1 MNQLTREDCIE
12 MLQKKYEE
20 LKAQGCSDFPKRADF
35 SENDVVAIKSFLGP
49 WPRALEAAGI
59 KPVNEA
65 LMEKKLQKK
74 IAMKRKKTQRK
85 IEARKKRLAA
95 EPTQTSQYED
105 NTVACN
111 DTKR

>member
-1 MNQLTREDCIE
+1 MDQLTKEDCIA

-20 LKAQGCSDFPKRADF
+20 LKAQGRSDFPKRADF
-35 SENDVVAIKSFLGP
+35 SENEVIAIKSFLGP

-65 LMEKKLQKK
+65 LMEKKRQKK

-85 IEARKKRLAA
+85 IEAKRKKAAAAA
-95 EPTQTSQYED
+95 EDQSGCDSSDEPSGG
-105 NTVACN
+105 A
-111 DTKR
+111 

>member
-1 MNQLTREDCIE
+1 MSQLTREDCIA

-65 LMEKKLQKK
+65 LMEKKRQKK

-85 IEARKKRLAA
+85 IEAKRKKAA
-95 EPTQTSQYED
+95 EAAENNSGYDPSGKLSD
-105 NTVACN
+105 G
-111 DTKR
+111 K

>member
-1 MNQLTREDCIE
+1 MNQLTREDCIA

-20 LKAQGCSDFPKRADF
+20 LKAQGRSDFPKRADF
-35 SENDVVAIKSFLGP
+35 SEKDVVTIKSFLGP

-65 LMEKKLQKK
+65 LMEKKRQKK

-85 IEARKKRLAA
+85 IEAKRKKAA
-95 EPTQTSQYED
+95 AAAGNESGCDPSGKPSGG
-105 NTVACN
+105 A
-111 DTKR
+111 

>member
-1 MNQLTREDCIE
+1 MDQLTREDCIA

-20 LKAQGCSDFPKRADF
+20 LKAQGRGDYPKRADF
-35 SENDVVAIKSFLGP
+35 LEDEVIAIKSFLGP

-65 LMEKKLQKK
+65 LMEKKRQKK

-85 IEARKKRLAA
+85 IEAKRKKAA
-95 EPTQTSQYED
+95 AAAGNESGCDPSD
-105 NTVACN
+105 KPSGGA
-111 DTKR
+111 

>member
-1 MNQLTREDCIE
+1 MNQLTRDDCIA

-35 SENDVVAIKSFLGP
+35 SEDDVVAIKAFLGP

-65 LMEKKLQKK
+65 LMEKKRQKK

-85 IEARKKRLAA
+85 IEAKRKKAA
-95 EPTQTSQYED
+95 EAAENNSGYDPSGKLSD
-105 NTVACN
+105 G
-111 DTKR
+111 K

>member
-1 MNQLTREDCIE
+1 MNQLTREDCIA

-20 LKAQGCSDFPKRADF
+20 LKAQGRSDFPKRADF
-35 SENDVVAIKSFLGP
+35 SEKDVVTIKSFLGP

-65 LMEKKLQKK
+65 LMEKKRQKK

-85 IEARKKRLAA
+85 IEAKRKKAA
-95 EPTQTSQYED
+95 AAAWNESGCDPSGKPSGG
-105 NTVACN
+105 A
-111 DTKR
+111 

>member
-1 MNQLTREDCIE
+1 MNQLTREDCIA

-20 LKAQGCSDFPKRADF
+20 LKAQGRSDFPKRADF
-35 SENDVVAIKSFLGP
+35 SEKDVVTIKSFLGP

-65 LMEKKLQKK
+65 LMEKKRQKK

-85 IEARKKRLAA
+85 IEAKRKKAA
-95 EPTQTSQYED
+95 AAARNESGCDPSD
-105 NTVACN
+105 KPSGGA
-111 DTKR
+111 